1 MAKEF
6 QAKIPSNEFTTHV
19 AFQPVPRLFTEKS
32 IESGGNV
39 IGLDRY
45 LHDVILLQI
54 SASVKTAELAEW
66 AKVRTKALLED
77 VRTFAGKD
85 GLSDWVYLGYAEAS
99 QNVLE
104 GYGPDNVQRIKEAAA
119 KYDPEG
125 VFQKLCPG
133 GFKISAV
140 KE

>member
-6 QAKIPSNEFTTHV
+6 QAKIPSNEFATHV

-32 IESGGNV
+32 IEFGGNM

-45 LHDVILLQI
+45 PHDAILLQV

-66 AKVRTKALLED
+66 ASVRANALLED
-77 VRTFAGKD
+77 VRIFAGND
-85 GLSDWVYLGYAEAS
+85 RLSDWLYLNYAHAS

-104 GYGPDNVQRIKEAAA
+104 GYGPDNVRKIREAAA